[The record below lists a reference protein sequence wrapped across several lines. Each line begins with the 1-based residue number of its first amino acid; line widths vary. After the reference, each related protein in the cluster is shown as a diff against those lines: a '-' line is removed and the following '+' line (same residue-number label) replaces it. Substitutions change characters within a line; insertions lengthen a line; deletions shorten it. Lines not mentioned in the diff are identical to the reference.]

1 MGYNATELLANDV
14 TVDTF
19 LEYFKLINTPLCNSR
34 VLSLY
39 LRTYGPIVRSGDRG
53 LTLKRSTSLTPP
65 VSLKSALTDD
75 VAKARKNCI
84 VRYHLAKKSLYCNQR
99 SLMSRPY

>member
-1 MGYNATELLANDV
+1 MALSLLANDV

-39 LRTYGPIVRSGDRG
+39 LRTYGPIVRSGDRDYTPHSEAEQIECKIQTYGAALG
-53 LTLKRSTSLTPP
+53 L
-65 VSLKSALTDD
+65 
-75 VAKARKNCI
+75 
-84 VRYHLAKKSLYCNQR
+84 RYPFLQFLH
-99 SLMSRPY
+99 